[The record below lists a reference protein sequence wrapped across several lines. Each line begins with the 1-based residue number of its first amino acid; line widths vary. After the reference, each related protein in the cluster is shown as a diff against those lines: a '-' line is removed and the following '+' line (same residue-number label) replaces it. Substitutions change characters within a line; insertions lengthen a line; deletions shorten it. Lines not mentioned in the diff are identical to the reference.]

1 MALTAAAAVAD
12 AHRREWAFVLAATVR
27 VTRDLDLAEEC
38 VQDAYAQALTV
49 WTESGVPR
57 KPGAWLTTVAR
68 RRALDLHRRND
79 RFHRAMPLLVQDD
92 VLPGPGA
99 IEHEAD
105 PRDAIPDDR
114 LRLICT
120 CCHPALDRP
129 SQLALTLRLVG
140 GLTTPEVARAFLV
153 SEPTM
158 AARITRAKK
167 KIATARIPY
176 RVPSVEDLP
185 ERIAAV
191 LAVVHLIFTTGHSA
205 PSGRELVRV
214 DLIDRAIDLARML
227 RVLVPQ
233 EREVTG
239 LLALMVL
246 TDARRSTRQSDS
258 GELVLLADQN
268 RDDWDRRLITEGV
281 DLVRTAL
288 RGAVRPGPFALQAAI
303 AAVHAEAPT
312 WADTDWAEIVGLYD
326 ILGRRLPSPVVALN
340 RAAALG
346 FWRGPEVGLEAL
358 DRLADEPRLASY
370 PYLSAAR
377 ADFLVRL
384 GRRAEA
390 QLAYQEALLLTEN
403 DVERAFLTGRLA
415 EVTPL

>member
-1 MALTAAAAVAD
+1 M
-12 AHRREWAFVLAATVR
+12 
-27 VTRDLDLAEEC
+27 
-38 VQDAYAQALTV
+38 
-49 WTESGVPR
+49 
-57 KPGAWLTTVAR
+57 
-68 RRALDLHRRND
+68 
-79 RFHRAMPLLVQDD
+79 
-92 VLPGPGA
+92 
-99 IEHEAD
+99 
-105 PRDAIPDDR
+105 
-114 LRLICT
+114 
-120 CCHPALDRP
+120 DRP

-153 SEPTM
+153 SESTM

-246 TDARRSTRQSDS
+246 TDARRSTRLSDS

-268 RDDWDRRLITEGV
+268 RDAWDRRLIAEGV
-281 DLVRTAL
+281 DLVHDRTA
-288 RGAVRPGPFALQAAI
+288 RIGATRAVRAAGGHLRRPRRGTDLGRHRLGRDRRPVRHPRTTLALARGGAEPGCGPRLLARARGRSAGTRTIGGRTQAR
-303 AAVHAEAPT
+303 VLSVPRC
-312 WADTDWAEIVGLYD
+312 GP
-326 ILGRRLPSPVVALN
+326 RRLP
-340 RAAALG
+340 
-346 FWRGPEVGLEAL
+346 GPPRPTSEA
-358 DRLADEPRLASY
+358 R
-370 PYLSAAR
+370 
-377 ADFLVRL
+377 
-384 GRRAEA
+384 
-390 QLAYQEALLLTEN
+390 LAYQEALLLTEN
-403 DVERAFLTGRLA
+403 EVERAFLTARLA
-415 EVTPL
+415 DLAPR